1 VPSFASIAVFLFG
14 PLILEWW
21 TLARECL
28 YLECEI
34 LIPTKY
40 SDLDRIGEMTTRK
53 QIEANRRN
61 SRMSTGPKT
70 QIGKAES
77 KMNAMKHGLL
87 AADLVVRDEDPVEFA
102 GVLEKL
108 VNELQPQGPLEE
120 QLVERVAA
128 CMWRLRRL
136 YRVETGIFTYER
148 LTIALNHASE
158 EVAKYEVS
166 DRDWALKGGNLPN
179 VSDEKRHDRA
189 MTRLDKAHR
198 LVQEEA
204 GTLGAAF
211 RSDAIHTGAISKL
224 SRYEAAIERSLY
236 RALHELQRVQAAR
249 QEGKSPPSIAVDV
262 TLDGPGPAPDSDD

>member
-1 VPSFASIAVFLFG
+1 
-14 PLILEWW
+14 
-21 TLARECL
+21 
-28 YLECEI
+28 
-34 LIPTKY
+34 
-40 SDLDRIGEMTTRK
+40 MTTQK

-61 SRMSTGPKT
+61 SRRSTGPKT
-70 QIGKAES
+70 RTGKVAS

-102 GVLEKL
+102 GVLENL
-108 VNELQPQGPLEE
+108 VDELQPQGPLEE

-136 YRVETGIFTYER
+136 YRVEAGIFNFEIM
-148 LTIALNHASE
+148 TIEFDGASK
-158 EVAKYEVS
+158 EVAKYETT
-166 DRDWALKGGNLPN
+166 DCELHLKALVP
-179 VSDEKRHDRA
+179 VIVTDERRHDRA
-189 MTRLDKAHR
+189 TKRLDKAHR

-211 RSDAIHTGAISKL
+211 RRDANYAGAISKL

-262 TLDGPGPAPDSDD
+262 TVDGPGPAPDSDD